1 MNNILP
7 TKNSFLLMLAF
18 LLLGMPR
25 PVVDATKDH
34 DFDVVQ
40 AIVWD
45 EHQNAG
51 PRIRGPAWLLR
62 SDRVGRPRLGQST
75 PIRCSRTNWSRSW

>member
-1 MNNILP
+1 VVGEVHFCRFSRSICPCPFESRWDFAVAGAVRPSKARRRNPPWMNNILP

-40 AIVWD
+40 AIV
-45 EHQNAG
+45 
-51 PRIRGPAWLLR
+51 
-62 SDRVGRPRLGQST
+62 
-75 PIRCSRTNWSRSW
+75 

>member
-1 MNNILP
+1 VTDTFTVVALGHAP
-7 TKNSFLLMLAF
+7 YVLAF

-40 AIVWD
+40 AIV
-45 EHQNAG
+45 
-51 PRIRGPAWLLR
+51 
-62 SDRVGRPRLGQST
+62 
-75 PIRCSRTNWSRSW
+75 

>member
-25 PVVDATKDH
+25 PVVDATKDG
-34 DFDVVQ
+34 VVG
-40 AIVWD
+40 
-45 EHQNAG
+45 ELH
-51 PRIRGPAWLLR
+51 RLR
-62 SDRVGRPRLGQST
+62 LPPMTS
-75 PIRCSRTNWSRSW
+75 